1 MKGDWFYMRGLA
13 DKAVIITGA
22 AGIGKATAL
31 RFAAEG
37 ACVVVADFADGSAVV
52 REIEA
57 NGGKALYVQV
67 DVTSEDS
74 VKAMA
79 ARTIE
84 AFGKIDVLINN
95 AGITK
100 DAMMKKMTKEAWDAV
115 IGVNLSGVFNCT
127 SAVLPRMLEQKS
139 GVVLTTSSVVGLY
152 GNLGQTNYAA
162 SKWGVIG
169 MTKSWAKEM
178 ARNGL
183 RFNCVA
189 PGFIATEMVK
199 KIPEQVLA
207 EKILVKIP
215 QGRLGEPEEIA
226 AAFAFLASDDARFIN
241 GAVLSVD
248 GACTL

>member
-1 MKGDWFYMRGLA
+1 MKGL
-13 DKAVIITGA
+13 KNKVVIITGA
-22 AGIGKATAL
+22 ASGIGKATAL
-31 RFAAEG
+31 RFAEEG
-37 ACVVVADFADGSAVV
+37 ANIVIADFADGTAAVKEV
-52 REIEA
+52 TDK
-57 NGGKALYVQV
+57 GVQAIYIQV
-67 DVTSEDS
+67 NVTDSEN
-74 VKAMA
+74 VKAMVA
-79 ARTIE
+79 KTIE
-84 AFGKIDVLINN
+84 VFGKVDVLINN

-100 DAMMKKMTKEAWDAV
+100 DAMMKKMTKDAWDSV
-115 IGVNLSGVFNCT
+115 INVNLTGVFNCT
-127 SAVLPRMLEQKS
+127 SAVLPQMLEQKS

-162 SKWGVIG
+162 AKWGVIG

-199 KIPEQVLA
+199 KIPEQVLN
-207 EKILVKIP
+207 EKILVKVP
-215 QGRLGEPEEIA
+215 AGRLGEPEEIA
-226 AAFAFLASDDARFIN
+226 AAFAFLASDDAKFIN

>member
-1 MKGDWFYMRGLA
+1 MKGLKN
-13 DKAVIITGA
+13 KAVIITGAA

-31 RFAAEG
+31 RFAEEG
-37 ACVVVADFADGSAVV
+37 ANIVIADYADGSAAVQEV
-52 REIEA
+52 AAKGVQAI
-57 NGGKALYVQV
+57 YVQV
-67 DVTSEDS
+67 NVTDPES
-74 VKAMA
+74 VKAMVA
-79 ARTIE
+79 KTIE
-84 AFGKIDVLINN
+84 VFGKVDVLINN

-100 DAMMKKMTKEAWDAV
+100 DAMMKKMTKDAWDSV
-115 IGVNLSGVFNCT
+115 INVNLTGVFNCT
-127 SAVLPRMLEQKS
+127 SAVLPQMLEQKA

-162 SKWGVIG
+162 AKWGVIG

-199 KIPEQVLA
+199 KIPDQVLN
-207 EKILVKIP
+207 EKILIKVP
-215 QGRLGEPEEIA
+215 AGRLGEPEEIA
-226 AAFAFLASDDARFIN
+226 AAFAFLASDDAKFIN

>member
-1 MKGDWFYMRGLA
+1 MKGLKGKVA
-13 DKAVIITGA
+13 IITGA
-22 AGIGKATAL
+22 AGGIGRATAL
-31 RFAAEG
+31 RFAEEG
-37 ACVVVADFADGSAVV
+37 ADIVVADFADGAGTVQEVES
-52 REIEA
+52 R
-57 NGGKALYVQV
+57 GTKAIYVKV
-67 DVTSEDS
+67 DVTDESN
-74 VKAMA
+74 VKAMVA
-79 ARTIE
+79 KAME
-84 AFGKIDVLINN
+84 VFGKVDVLINN

-100 DAMMKKMTKEAWDAV
+100 DAMMKKMTKDAWDAV
-115 IGVNLSGVFNCT
+115 ISVNLTGVFNCT
-127 SAVLPRMLEQKS
+127 SAVLPHMLEQKS
-139 GVVLTTSSVVGLY
+139 GVVLTTSSVVGIY

-162 SKWGVIG
+162 TKWGVIG

-178 ARNGL
+178 AKNGL

-207 EKILVKIP
+207 EKIIVKIP

-226 AAFAFLASDDARFIN
+226 AAFAFLASDDAKFIN

>member
-1 MKGDWFYMRGLA
+1 MRGLKGKVA
-13 DKAVIITGA
+13 IITGA
-22 AGIGKATAL
+22 AGGIGKATAL
-31 RFAAEG
+31 RFAEEG
-37 ACVVVADFADGSAVV
+37 ANIVVADFADGSAAVQ
-52 REIEA
+52 EIEA
-57 NGGKALYVQV
+57 KGVKAVYVKV
-67 DVTSEDS
+67 DVTNEAD
-74 VKAMA
+74 VKAMVDKA
-79 ARTIE
+79 IE
-84 AFGKIDVLINN
+84 VFGKVDVMVNN

-115 IGVNLSGVFNCT
+115 IGVNLTGVFNCT
-127 SAVLPRMLEQKS
+127 SAVLPYMLEQKS

-178 ARNGL
+178 ARSGI

-189 PGFIATEMVK
+189 PGFIGTEMVK
-199 KIPEQVLA
+199 KIPEQVLND
-207 EKILVKIP
+207 KIIVKIP

-226 AAFAFLASDDARFIN
+226 AAFAFLASDDAKYIN
-241 GAVLSVD
+241 GTVLSVD